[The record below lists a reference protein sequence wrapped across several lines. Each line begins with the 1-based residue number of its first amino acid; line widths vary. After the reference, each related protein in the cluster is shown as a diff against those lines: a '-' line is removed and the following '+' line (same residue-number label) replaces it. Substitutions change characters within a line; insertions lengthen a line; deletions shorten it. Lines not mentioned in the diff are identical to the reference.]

1 MMGSVRQHDENN
13 YFGELP
19 QALVEQLVAQ
29 GESLGNAV
37 TDSLEEIKSLREG
50 VRKQLERDGLLSR
63 IDDLRMVPP
72 PTTAGVD
79 GAFGVEPL
87 IGYDL
92 TAVTGLA
99 VEGLTPPSE
108 KRHWVEPHFSHFL
121 NAEPHRDENR
131 SYARALMVTFELEQ
145 AAKAPH
151 DVIFLDGSFVTPITA
166 LHQAMTQS
174 QLPNHLSEGKEGD
187 LAHTLVERASLAVN
201 SYHLILSAQRS
212 DKAWVSVPKYT
223 TKREIGNRLKVAHR
237 FDDRALCTL
246 ILSPGEFVGPVP
258 MEQPSGASW
267 PGYFLT
273 PKYLDDRAKQLKHE
287 IEQLLKEAIYVVYFR
302 ATPSNP
308 AIRIELPKAEAQNEH
323 RLAVVLQ
330 AVRSQSALPGV
341 LEPQPLHYADQMAKS
356 LSVAIPSLREMLTRF
371 SARNYTGDISDV
383 FFVLHG
389 YRTEGE

>member
-1 MMGSVRQHDENN
+1 MASMRQHEEHD

-19 QALVEQLVAQ
+19 QALVEQLVAR
-29 GESLGNAV
+29 GESLGNTV
-37 TDSLEEIKSLREG
+37 TDSLEKVKSLRER
-50 VRKQLERDGLLSR
+50 VRKQLQRDSLLSR

-79 GAFGVEPL
+79 GAFGAEPL

-92 TAVTGLA
+92 IVVTGLA
-99 VEGLTPPSE
+99 TEGLTPPSE
-108 KRHWVEPHFSHFL
+108 RRHWAEPHFSHFI

-174 QLPNHLSEGKEGD
+174 DLPNHLGGGSEDD
-187 LAHTLVERASLAVN
+187 LTHVLVERASLAVN

-212 DKAWVSVPKYT
+212 DKAWVSIPKYT
-223 TKREIGNRLKVAHR
+223 TKREIGNRLGVAQR

-246 ILSPGEFVGPVP
+246 ILGPGEFVGPIP
-258 MEQPSGASW
+258 MEQPSSTGW
-267 PGYFLT
+267 QGYLLT
-273 PKYLDDRAKQLKHE
+273 PKYLDNEAKKLKLEVEH
-287 IEQLLKEAIYVVYFR
+287 LLKEAVYVVYFR
-302 ATPSNP
+302 AAPSNP
-308 AIRIELPKAEAQNEH
+308 AIRIELPKTVAQNEH
-323 RLAVVLQ
+323 RFALVLQ

-341 LEPQPLHYADQMAKS
+341 LEPQPLYYADQMAKS
-356 LSVAIPSLREMLTRF
+356 LSIAIPSLREMLTRF
-371 SARNYTGDISDV
+371 SARHYTGDISDV